1 MADKKNKTSLPT
13 PGLDFTYAGKGQIE
27 TPAQMRVTQECKH
40 PVTPYKINDE
50 DWKYGIGLN

>member
-1 MADKKNKTSLPT
+1 MTAPKKPLPN
-13 PGLDFTYAGKGQIE
+13 PGLDFTYANKNQPE

>member
-1 MADKKNKTSLPT
+1 MTEQKKNPA
-13 PGLDFTYAGKGQIE
+13 PAAGLDFTYATKGKVE

-50 DWKYGIGLN
+50 DWRYGIGLN

>member
-1 MADKKNKTSLPT
+1 MTEQKKNPA
-13 PGLDFTYAGKGQIE
+13 PAAGLDFTYATKGTVE

-50 DWKYGIGLN
+50 DWRYGIGLN

>member
-1 MADKKNKTSLPT
+1 MTAQKKPLPN
-13 PGLDFTYAGKGQIE
+13 PGLDFTYARKGQPE